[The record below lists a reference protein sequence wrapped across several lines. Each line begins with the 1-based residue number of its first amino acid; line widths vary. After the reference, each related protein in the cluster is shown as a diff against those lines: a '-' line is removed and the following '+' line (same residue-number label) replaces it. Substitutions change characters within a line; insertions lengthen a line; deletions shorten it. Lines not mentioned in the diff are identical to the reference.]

1 MTLFANVPARRF
13 GVEVEFVGV
22 SCEAAARAISA
33 AGFPCQFED
42 YNHNTRST
50 WKVVR
55 DGSLEYHNGNCGELV
70 SPPLSGEAG
79 IEQVRAVL
87 RALVSAGATVNR
99 SCGLHVHV
107 DAGDLSVP
115 QIASIMRRYQTHQT
129 EINRFMPASRR
140 DSRWAKRISN
150 ELINSVLGYA
160 SPANLRRNAGYIDRY
175 HAVNVAAYARHGTI
189 EFRQHS
195 ASVNNNKVAHWI
207 AFCLHFVATSVAG
220 VTGATPVVAAAA
232 SGRGRRPNYSARRV
246 IVGLLARS
254 EGATLMQLA
263 EATGYSAN
271 TIQSSILSQ
280 LRAFGR
286 VRLTRWSG
294 VYRFTPAMQD
304 DPRLEA
310 WLGNGPAPAPVPAPV
325 PVVDAAIND
334 TLVDTLFRGIPAEIA
349 SFYNERA
356 MELAPA

>member
-1 MTLFANVPARRF
+1 MTLFANVPGRRF

-22 SCEAAARAISA
+22 SCEAAARAITA
-33 AGFPCQFED
+33 AGFSCRFED
-42 YNHNTRST
+42 YNHDTRST

-115 QIASIMRRYQTHQT
+115 QIASIMRRYQTYQT

-150 ELINSVLGYA
+150 DLINTVLGYA

-207 AFCLHFVATSVAG
+207 AFCLHFVATSVVG
-220 VTGATPVVAAAA
+220 VTGATPVLPAA

-246 IVGLLARS
+246 IFDMLSRP
-254 EGATLMQLA
+254 EGAQIALLA

-286 VRLTRWSG
+286 VRLTRWNS
-294 VYRFTPAMQD
+294 VYRFTPTMQD
-304 DPRLEA
+304 DPRLTV
-310 WLGNGPAPAPVPAPV
+310 WLGTAAAPVPAPV
-325 PVVDAAIND
+325 PVVDAATND
-334 TLVDTLFRGIPAEIA
+334 ALVDTLFRGIPAEIA

>member
-1 MTLFANVPARRF
+1 MTLFANVPTRRF

-22 SCEAAARAISA
+22 SCEAAARAITA
-33 AGFPCQFED
+33 AGFPCQYED
-42 YNHNTRST
+42 YNHATRNT

-115 QIASIMRRYQTHQT
+115 QIVSIMRRYQTHQN

-150 ELINSVLGYA
+150 DLINTVVGCQTPSY
-160 SPANLRRNAGYIDRY
+160 LRRYAGSIDRY

-207 AFCLHFVATSVAG
+207 AFCLHFVATSVTR

-246 IVGLLARS
+246 IVGLISRP
-254 EGATLMQLA
+254 EGATITQLA
-263 EATGYSAN
+263 ESTGYSAN
-271 TIQSSILSQ
+271 TIQSSIFSQ

-294 VYRFTPAMQD
+294 VYRFTPTMQD
-304 DPRLEA
+304 DPRLVV
-310 WLGNGPAPAPVPAPV
+310 WLGNAAAPAPVPA
-325 PVVDAAIND
+325 VDVAIND
-334 TLVDTLFRGIPAEIA
+334 NLVDTLFLGIPNEIA